1 MANRYRYSDIVKEA
15 DTNRSYMQSTIYPK
29 IKPSDSDFYIISEAS
44 DRLDL
49 LAKKYY
55 NDVSLWWIIAVANNL
70 NDANFF
76 VEEGLQLRI
85 PQNLSKILNDLE
97 KINK

>member
-1 MANRYRYSDIVKEA
+1 MANRYSYTRIIQEQ
-15 DTNRSYMQSTIYPK
+15 DTNTSYMESTIYPNV
-29 IKPSDSDFYIISEAS
+29 KPSDTDFYIISEAG

-55 NDVSLWWIIAVANNL
+55 KDVSLWWIIAVANNL

-76 VEEGLQLRI
+76 VQEGLQLRI
-85 PQNLSKILNDLE
+85 PQDISPIINNLSKI
-97 KINK
+97 NK

>member
-1 MANRYRYSDIVKEA
+1 MANRYSYTNTIKQS
-15 DTNRSYMQSTIYPK
+15 DTNRSYLESTIYPK
-29 IKPSDSDFYIISEAS
+29 IKADDNDFYIISEAG

-55 NDVSLWWIIAVANNL
+55 GNTNLWWIIAVANNL

-76 VEEGLQLRI
+76 VKEGLQLRI
-85 PQNLSKILNDLE
+85 PQNTAKISAEL
-97 KINK
+97 KRINK

>member
-1 MANRYRYSDIVKEA
+1 MANRYTYTNTIKEA
-15 DTNRSYMQSTIYPK
+15 DTNKSYLESTIYPR
-29 IKPSDSDFYIISEAS
+29 IKASDTDFYIISEQS

-55 NDVSLWWIIAVANNL
+55 GDTTLWWVIAVANNL

-76 VEEGLQLRI
+76 VKEGLQLRI
-85 PQNLSKILNDLE
+85 PQNIFKISNDLQ
-97 KINK
+97 KIN

>member
-1 MANRYRYSDIVKEA
+1 MSSRYSYTNTIQDI
-15 DTNRSYMQSTIYPK
+15 DTNKSYMESTIYPR
-29 IKPSDSDFYIISEAS
+29 IKANDNDFYVISEAT

-70 NDANFF
+70 NSGDFF
-76 VEEGLQLRI
+76 VKPGVQLRI
-85 PQNLSKILNDLE
+85 PSDITKIINDLSKI
-97 KINK
+97 NK

>member
-1 MANRYRYSDIVKEA
+1 MDRYRNTKVLTEE
-15 DTNRSYMQSTIYPK
+15 DTKKRYLESTIYPK
-29 IKPSDSDFYIISEAS
+29 INASDDDFYIISEQG

-49 LAKKYY
+49 LAYKYY
-55 NDVSLWWIIAVANNL
+55 NDTSMWWIIAVANNL

-76 VEEGLQLRI
+76 VEPGIQLRI
-85 PQNLSKILNDLE
+85 PANLEEINSNLN

>member
-1 MANRYRYSDIVKEA
+1 MANRYSYTNTIKEE
-15 DTNRSYMQSTIYPK
+15 DTNKSYLESTIYPR
-29 IKPSDSDFYIISEAS
+29 IKASDTDFYIISEQG

-55 NDVSLWWIIAVANNL
+55 GDTTLWWIIAVANNL
-70 NDANFF
+70 NEANFF
-76 VEEGLQLRI
+76 VKEGLQLRI
-85 PQNLSKILNDLE
+85 PQNIAKISNDLQ